1 MSKATESPCSE
12 EKVLNSRSQLIRIQ
26 QAQKRWEDR
35 KAAALQGQTYQK
47 IPAPLPKVEM
57 PDITRIPI
65 PLINNDESPHRSKLV
80 ENQSSKD
87 LHEPSGSVNEKSVQ
101 GQPFGGAWSFKTD
114 TSNASAK
121 GSSTFSFGST
131 QKGVSSFGNLSLK
144 SADKKSA
151 GRGFNFGS
159 NSSGSFAETSKTI
172 AEGINGTK
180 STVATSAAFPPMSTK
195 APTPFGAKNID
206 SNKKSSSA
214 GAMFPPKSVKAPA
227 SFGIAKPNNNN
238 SDDGD
243 SAKPSTH
250 RQRLIEFYEKYN
262 REKLNS
268 VDSTLEKFKG
278 KEGEMF
284 AKLYKKY
291 VNPAGHL
298 PPFGSGP
305 ETYMDISI
313 GGESVGRIVYKL
325 FADKTP
331 RCAENF
337 RALCTGELGRSKLS
351 SKPLHY
357 KGSLF
362 HRIVSDFVIQGGDFT
377 KFNGTGGESIYG
389 GTPEGDMW
397 GKFND
402 ETPFLAHSKKYL
414 LSMANSGANTNG
426 SQFFITLRDK
436 LPHLDGKHCVFGE
449 VVGGEEIV
457 EEVLKKTK
465 LNKAGTPSFD
475 TIVRIEEC
483 GEVRDTDEKKVEESI
498 VSTSVTSFGSMKASN
513 TFNLSSQFT
522 NGTPDSAFPPM
533 SVKAST
539 PFGATKP
546 DASKQDTNTGTTTA
560 FPPMS
565 PKASTP
571 FGTTKP
577 DASKKNKNTG
587 ATYSASF
594 PPMSAKAPTPF
605 GTTKPHASNQN
616 KKAVATSGEAFT
628 PVCTK
633 THTSFSNTTSAS
645 TSTKDSGAKSS
656 RPVIKAVRP
665 GTTNTSQ
672 KSASDDQSKP
682 NPNPFAGV
690 DFASAK
696 SDKSASAGGFN
707 FGGFGGATST
717 ATSASDK
724 KSVPFSF
731 TSTAA
736 ASATATASIIDKGKA
751 EKVTEKDTKPISNR
765 KGDEESGNTAT
776 PQNLKDASNNAKSN
790 AAATAAAFPPMSTK
804 APTPFGNTI
813 SASTSAK
820 DSGVKSSRPVIKA
833 VRSDFTCTSQQSSV
847 NDQSKPN
854 PNPFAGVDF
863 ASAKSDK
870 SASAGGF
877 NFGGFGGTAFTA
889 TSASDKTSVPFSFA
903 HTSTSASDATVV
915 STPTSVAV
923 DDKEDEYVEKE
934 VTDKTAVLTSTG
946 VDNVSLDKLT
956 LPRTIVLSITRD
968 NRIVDECEASEIIA
982 GWTAEIVQKKAE
994 IISFTGNSG
1003 LPKCIAFCRKISLAN
1018 RQYTLPAAT
1027 LIADF
1032 IATGTAPSLASHVT
1046 SVDMSHIT
1054 DEATDSRGLEAF
1066 HTLSN
1071 AFKASK
1077 LTHLDLSNNALGGK
1091 EGTSFAS
1098 IMKLAA
1104 TLISSKICNSLQHL
1118 DVSGNSIT
1126 KECAHSIS
1134 SIIENAPSLKVFRG
1148 QENEFSSIGV
1158 KQIVQTLPACLEE
1171 LYLDYTECGSLG
1183 VAALVRVRKKF
1194 SCLRI
1199 LGMDGNRIPIDDVLS
1214 LQEAFG
1220 DVLVQLGDNVSDD
1233 DTDFDLIF
1241 DSESSDVLCLAHEDT
1256 ISFEESDNDG
1266 GNAIMSNPVLSGLLS
1281 SHSHDDQMSSTS
1293 TLSSENISLHEEE
1306 DQEYEQTNSMLVL
1319 EKDWTDLKETSPF
1332 KSPRA

>member
-1 MSKATESPCSE
+1 MTEKDTKPPQNLKDASNNAKS
-12 EKVLNSRSQLIRIQ
+12 N
-26 QAQKRWEDR
+26 
-35 KAAALQGQTYQK
+35 AAAT
-47 IPAPLPKVEM
+47 A
-57 PDITRIPI
+57 
-65 PLINNDESPHRSKLV
+65 
-80 ENQSSKD
+80 
-87 LHEPSGSVNEKSVQ
+87 
-101 GQPFGGAWSFKTD
+101 
-114 TSNASAK
+114 
-121 GSSTFSFGST
+121 
-131 QKGVSSFGNLSLK
+131 
-144 SADKKSA
+144 
-151 GRGFNFGS
+151 
-159 NSSGSFAETSKTI
+159 
-172 AEGINGTK
+172 
-180 STVATSAAFPPMSTK
+180 AAFP
-195 APTPFGAKNID
+195 
-206 SNKKSSSA
+206 
-214 GAMFPPKSVKAPA
+214 
-227 SFGIAKPNNNN
+227 
-238 SDDGD
+238 
-243 SAKPSTH
+243 
-250 RQRLIEFYEKYN
+250 
-262 REKLNS
+262 
-268 VDSTLEKFKG
+268 
-278 KEGEMF
+278 
-284 AKLYKKY
+284 
-291 VNPAGHL
+291 
-298 PPFGSGP
+298 
-305 ETYMDISI
+305 
-313 GGESVGRIVYKL
+313 
-325 FADKTP
+325 
-331 RCAENF
+331 
-337 RALCTGELGRSKLS
+337 
-351 SKPLHY
+351 
-357 KGSLF
+357 
-362 HRIVSDFVIQGGDFT
+362 
-377 KFNGTGGESIYG
+377 
-389 GTPEGDMW
+389 
-397 GKFND
+397 
-402 ETPFLAHSKKYL
+402 
-414 LSMANSGANTNG
+414 
-426 SQFFITLRDK
+426 
-436 LPHLDGKHCVFGE
+436 
-449 VVGGEEIV
+449 
-457 EEVLKKTK
+457 
-465 LNKAGTPSFD
+465 
-475 TIVRIEEC
+475 
-483 GEVRDTDEKKVEESI
+483 
-498 VSTSVTSFGSMKASN
+498 
-513 TFNLSSQFT
+513 
-522 NGTPDSAFPPM
+522 
-533 SVKAST
+533 
-539 PFGATKP
+539 
-546 DASKQDTNTGTTTA
+546 
-560 FPPMS
+560 
-565 PKASTP
+565 
-571 FGTTKP
+571 
-577 DASKKNKNTG
+577 
-587 ATYSASF
+587 
-594 PPMSAKAPTPF
+594 
-605 GTTKPHASNQN
+605 
-616 KKAVATSGEAFT
+616 

-672 KSASDDQSKP
+672 KSASD
-682 NPNPFAGV
+682 
-690 DFASAK
+690 
-696 SDKSASAGGFN
+696 
-707 FGGFGGATST
+707 
-717 ATSASDK
+717 
-724 KSVPFSF
+724 
-731 TSTAA
+731 
-736 ASATATASIIDKGKA
+736 
-751 EKVTEKDTKPISNR
+751 
-765 KGDEESGNTAT
+765 
-776 PQNLKDASNNAKSN
+776 
-790 AAATAAAFPPMSTK
+790 
-804 APTPFGNTI
+804 
-813 SASTSAK
+813 
-820 DSGVKSSRPVIKA
+820 
-833 VRSDFTCTSQQSSV
+833 
-847 NDQSKPN
+847 DQSKPN

-1158 KQIVQTLPACLEE
+1158 KQIVQSLPACLEE